1 MSKQDAIDSIFAVEQ
16 EAYAAAIAVL
26 KKRAEQSTTFAL
38 ERALLDAAAEI
49 EAMAK
54 RAGE

>member
-16 EAYAAAIAVL
+16 EAYAAAVAVL
-26 KKRAEQSTTFAL
+26 KKRAQESTTFAI

-54 RAGE
+54 RVSG